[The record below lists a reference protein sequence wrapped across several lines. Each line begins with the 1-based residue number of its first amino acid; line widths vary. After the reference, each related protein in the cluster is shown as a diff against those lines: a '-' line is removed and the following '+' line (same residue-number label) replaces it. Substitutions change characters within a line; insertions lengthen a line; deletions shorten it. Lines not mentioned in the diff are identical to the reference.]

1 MADLDLIANQDT
13 SATGFQHILERLRS
27 KESSA
32 PTLEEITKDIELA
45 RSKHYAKK
53 SEITLNQIIMNFKK
67 TGYNLGVIAA
77 IAVLLWIGIFKF
89 TATEAMGI
97 KHYVSN
103 SFFNELDVPC
113 NFGSNGF

>member
-32 PTLEEITKDIELA
+32 PTLEEITKDIELV

-53 SEITLNQIIMNFKK
+53 SDQDYIRCKSLDQ
-67 TGYNLGVIAA
+67 
-77 IAVLLWIGIFKF
+77 
-89 TATEAMGI
+89 
-97 KHYVSN
+97 
-103 SFFNELDVPC
+103 FFSQKRLFPA
-113 NFGSNGF
+113 

>member
-32 PTLEEITKDIELA
+32 PTLEEITKDIELV

-53 SEITLNQIIMNFKK
+53 SDQDYIRYKSLDQ
-67 TGYNLGVIAA
+67 
-77 IAVLLWIGIFKF
+77 
-89 TATEAMGI
+89 
-97 KHYVSN
+97 
-103 SFFNELDVPC
+103 FFSQKRL
-113 NFGSNGF
+113 FSA